1 MRRLI
6 ILLAAAALAIALVVP
21 ASATTYYP
29 ATNGQWA
36 AYPGQSTTYGAA
48 VQQPINT
55 DGSSNFKANGKTVIP
70 VKFALTQGTGAF
82 VFESIFSD
90 NSGCATNPVTNP
102 CVTANDYSILQ
113 WQAKASNGPITL
125 SQLTAL
131 IANYQ
136 FTSGDCQG
144 GSLRWTITLNDN
156 GVERNLDIH
165 YQPGVNSVSTQS
177 CAAGTSGHNMVDLA
191 STDPYVVINQ
201 FTYAGTP
208 YTFTS
213 ANPAYN
219 TTYSDA
225 LSQLGN
231 LVVVQNGINLILDS
245 GWGAHGDQ
253 RVTLSGAAVGVGN
266 GAATSYTETWTPFP
280 ASPMT
285 TTCPTAEATFS
296 ITKVDGAPTGDVNEP
311 LSIQPQDSNLTYRI
325 VDCKYMYNLATSSL
339 SGVGTYTVKA
349 TIGSTT
355 FTVATFDLK

>member
-1 MRRLI
+1 MRRCLT
-6 ILLAAAALAIALVVP
+6 LLAAATMILVIALP
-21 ASATTYYP
+21 AAASTYYP
-29 ATNGQWA
+29 PTANGQWA

-70 VKFALTQGTGAF
+70 VKFALSQGTGAF

-90 NSGCATNPVTNP
+90 SSA
-102 CVTANDYSILQ
+102 ANDYSVLQ

-125 SQLTAL
+125 NQLTTL
-131 IANYQ
+131 IASYQ
-136 FTSGDCQG
+136 FTLGDCQA
-144 GSLRWTITLNDN
+144 GSLRWTVTLQD
-156 GVERNLDIH
+156 GATERNLDIH
-165 YQPGVNSVSTQS
+165 YQPGHDSLSEQT

-208 YTFTS
+208 YHFTS

-231 LVVVQNGINLILDS
+231 LVIVQNGITLIVDS
-245 GWGAHGDQ
+245 GYGASGDEK
-253 RVTLSGAAVGVGN
+253 VNLTSATVGVGN
-266 GAATSYTETWTPFP
+266 GNANPYTDTWSPLP

-285 TTCPTAEATFS
+285 TTCPTAEAKFS
-296 ITKVDGAPTGDVNEP
+296 IYSVDATPTGDVNEV
-311 LSIQPQDSNLTYRI
+311 LSIQPQDNNSIYRI

-339 SGVGTYTVKA
+339 RGAGTYTVKA
-349 TIGSTT
+349 TIGTTT

>member
-1 MRRLI
+1 MRRCLT
-6 ILLAAAALAIALVVP
+6 LLAAATMILVIALP
-21 ASATTYYP
+21 TAASTFYP
-29 ATNGQWA
+29 PTANGQWA

-70 VKFALTQGTGAF
+70 VKFALSQGTGAF

-90 NSGCATNPVTNP
+90 NPAN
-102 CVTANDYSILQ
+102 TANDYSILQ
-113 WQAKASNGPITL
+113 WQAKAANGPITL
-125 SQLTAL
+125 NQLTTL

-136 FTSGDCQG
+136 FFDGDCQG
-144 GSLRWTITLNDN
+144 GSLRWTVTLQD
-156 GVERNLDIH
+156 GAEQRNLDIH
-165 YQPGVNSVSTQS
+165 YQPGHDSVSEQT
-177 CAAGTSGHNMVDLA
+177 CAAGTSGHDMTDLA

-201 FTYAGTP
+201 FVYPGSP

-213 ANPAYN
+213 ANPVYN

-225 LSQLGN
+225 VSQLGN
-231 LVVVQNGINLILDS
+231 LVVVQNGITLILDS
-245 GWGAHGDQ
+245 GWGINGDQ
-253 RVTLSGAAVGVGN
+253 KVTLTSATVGVGN
-266 GAATSYTETWTPFP
+266 GAATSYTDTWTPLP

-285 TTCPTAEATFS
+285 STCPTADAKFS
-296 ITKVDGAPTGDVNEP
+296 ITKVDGLPSGDVNEP
-311 LSIQPQDSNLTYRI
+311 LSIQPQDSDLFYRI